1 MRVHDV
7 LTLRGSL
14 TQGKNYDVST
24 AKLNL
29 RPRELGQYG
38 VNDSKMPGQTTDEEM
53 TVVQASSW
61 LSDEFV
67 ITNLSTVHTL
77 EFQVFALT
85 FEPEEVRVIVTPES
99 GTVPSGGNVVI
110 QVRFDTN
117 LLAEIE
123 DFRGDDLGGKLVV
136 QDRNVRGTEVEID
149 INVNMTGWDSTKA
162 ATAAKA
168 GDAGH
173 IAAVAL
179 VEPAGQ

>member
-1 MRVHDV
+1 MEDYIPIW
-7 LTLRGSL
+7 LE
-14 TQGKNYDVST
+14 
-24 AKLNL
+24 AKTT
-29 RPRELGQYG
+29 REFW
-38 VNDSKMPGQTTDEEM
+38 M
-53 TVVQASSW
+53 ASP
-61 LSDEFV
+61 
-67 ITNLSTVHTL
+67 
-77 EFQVFALT
+77 
-85 FEPEEVRVIVTPES
+85 EPEEVRVIVTPES

-173 IAAVAL
+173 IAAVPLNSVPSHHDHIDRVGEDRCHVSGIYVPVEAPLCASRLSRPL
-179 VEPAGQ
+179 VACMS